1 MANETASVVYVTN
14 TRNTL
19 LQRRFLTLANM
30 LIKVGE
36 GNPTTCDSDLR
47 RPCSVLSKSEVRGPI
62 GRTRVLVRHLPR
74 MKILMDHG
82 ILPELKYIR
91 PQDISVQPECAG
103 AVSGLNQ
110 VPTVTS
116 LMFSFEKFPE
126 PPARFTLLKLI
137 CFEKKLSLNVPF
149 AASKVFWW

>member
-14 TRNTL
+14 TRNSTL
-19 LQRRFLTLANM
+19 LQRRFLTLANI

-62 GRTRVLVRHLPR
+62 GLTRVLVRHLPR
-74 MKILMDHG
+74 MKILMMDHG
-82 ILPELKYIR
+82 ILPELKYIP
-91 PQDISVQPECAG
+91 PQDISTQPECAG

-110 VPTVTS
+110 VRKIS
-116 LMFSFEKFPE
+116 
-126 PPARFTLLKLI
+126 
-137 CFEKKLSLNVPF
+137 
-149 AASKVFWW
+149 

>member
-74 MKILMDHG
+74 MKILMMDHG
-82 ILPELKYIR
+82 ILPELKYIP

-116 LMFSFEKFPE
+116 LMFLLEIFPE
-126 PPARFTLLKLI
+126 PPARFTL
-137 CFEKKLSLNVPF
+137 FNEAHVSKKSCP
-149 AASKVFWW
+149 

>member
-14 TRNTL
+14 TRNTV

-47 RPCSVLSKSEVRGPI
+47 RPCYVLSKSEVRGPI

-74 MKILMDHG
+74 MKILMMDHG
-82 ILPELKYIR
+82 ILPELKYTP

-116 LMFSFEKFPE
+116 LRLALFSFEKFPE
-126 PPARFTLLKLI
+126 PPASFTLLKLI
-137 CFEKKLSLNVPF
+137 CFEKSWP
-149 AASKVFWW
+149 